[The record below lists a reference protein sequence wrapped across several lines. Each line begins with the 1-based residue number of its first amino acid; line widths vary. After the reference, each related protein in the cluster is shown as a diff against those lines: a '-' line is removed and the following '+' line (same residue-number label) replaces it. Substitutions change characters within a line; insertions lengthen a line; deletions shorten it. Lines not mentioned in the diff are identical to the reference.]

1 MPWRRDRLPTPVFLG
16 FLCGSAG
23 KESACNA
30 GDLGSVLGIETSR
43 YNTQESDNN
52 IHLQSTKTFKG
63 SNHRVQFYNI
73 SGNLIISLNW
83 IFLLFWTQPFQY
95 LFKLSSN
102 STTNNLFF
110 DLFICH
116 ISFCIT
122 VIFDIL
128 LFPAFYIRFLHSVSL
143 FLVSD
148 FSTLVIF
155 TPWV

>member
-16 FLCGSAG
+16 FPCGLAG
-23 KESACNA
+23 KEFACNA
-30 GDLGSVLGIETSR
+30 GDLGSISGIEIPR
-43 YNTQESDNN
+43 YNMQESDNN
-52 IHLQSTKTFKG
+52 ICLQSTKTFKG
-63 SNHRVQFYNI
+63 SNPRVQFCNI

-83 IFLLFWTQPFQY
+83 ILLLFWTQPFQY

-110 DLFICH
+110 DPFICH
-116 ISFCIT
+116 ISFSII

-128 LFPAFYIRFLHSVSL
+128 LFTAFYIRFLHSFPL

-155 TPWV
+155 TLWV